1 VEEDEMAKERK
12 PEEMTEEEIAAAN
25 GEPLPDR
32 EAMSLI
38 HGVQPLPQPI
48 LDPMHGG
55 YTIDPPP
62 TDEA

>member
-12 PEEMTEEEIAAAN
+12 PEEMTEEELARAN

-32 EAMSLI
+32 QAMSVIREPLS
-38 HGVQPLPQPI
+38 QPFLSHP
-48 LDPMHGG
+48 GG

-62 TDEA
+62 TEDA